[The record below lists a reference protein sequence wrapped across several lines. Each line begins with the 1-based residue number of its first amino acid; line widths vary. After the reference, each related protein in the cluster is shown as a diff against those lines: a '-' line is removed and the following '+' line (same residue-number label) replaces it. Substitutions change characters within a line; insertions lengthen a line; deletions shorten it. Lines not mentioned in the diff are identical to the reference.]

1 MSVLAEAVAEIMTQT
16 GTVCCA
22 IVDIETGECL
32 SRFGIAI
39 TGTLEA
45 AALVNAR
52 MLRAKLRMVE
62 EQSHET
68 IEDILITLDRHYHI
82 IRLIHSGG
90 RMPSMFIYLVLDKS
104 VSNLAMARRKL
115 AVVERHMVDFPE
127 AVARLEAARARALN
141 GEEKLPGVPDDDG
154 ELPPFMR
161 EDVAMKLLGI
171 EAVEGDFQF

>member
-16 GTVCCA
+16 GTICCA

-32 SRFGIAI
+32 SRFGVAI

-45 AALVNAR
+45 AALINAR
-52 MLRAKLRMVE
+52 MLRAKLRLVD

-82 IRLIHSGG
+82 IRLIHCGD
-90 RMPSMFIYLVLDKS
+90 RMPSMFFYLVLDKG
-104 VSNLAMARRKL
+104 VANLAIARRKL
-115 AVVERHMVDFPE
+115 AAVERHMVEFPE
-127 AVARLEAARARALN
+127 AVVQLEAARSRALI
-141 GEEKLPGVPDDDG
+141 GEEKVPGSGSDDD

-171 EAVEGDFQF
+171 KAAEENYEF